1 MAPDWS
7 RFVNNAN
14 AQAPTPATSTG
25 PANVTELTFHLLNR
39 GYFRFE
45 DIYPRVP
52 ITRDMLDVKCMQAKE
67 FVQQWKS
74 EGKAGTPMQGSTL
87 YVIQQTA
94 ALQRVATHAPLILRQ
109 STQHDELYH
118 QAPACRRCVCGV
130 NKDLEYDID
139 MQDARNRKPYVIHR
153 IDNGHHDHPSRR
165 EVPALP
171 SSARPCHKAAISKDT
186 LEDLDMQMFIV
197 CLQLGLMMCHLL
209 QGHLSP
215 LQLSLMN
222 RFLPPRINHLHLG
235 VMHPLPGGL
244 FISQQPC
251 ITHCLVSCLQLYTLR
266 LQLGCELGILGPQH
280 YHVVH
285 GHLSRQQLNPLNFL
299 KPGLQW
305 YHLLLG
311 ILSRLLSCLQPA
323 LQLDHLL
330 LGILDSLLSCLQ
342 LTLQLGQMLPGNLGC
357 LLGSLQPNLEP
368 LELRA

>member
-1 MAPDWS
+1 MAPGWS
-7 RFVNNAN
+7 RFVNKAN
-14 AQAPTPATSTG
+14 AQASTPATSTG

-39 GYFRFE
+39 GYFGFE

-52 ITRDMLDVKCMQAKE
+52 ITRDMLDVRCMQAKE

-139 MQDARNRKPYVIHR
+139 MQ
-153 IDNGHHDHPSRR
+153 

-197 CLQLGLMMCHLL
+197 CLQLGLMMCRLL

-222 RFLPPRINHLHLG
+222 RFLPPRLNHLHLS

-251 ITHCLVSCLQLYTLR
+251 ITHCLVSCLQMYTLR

-280 YHVVH
+280 YHLVH

-311 ILSRLLSCLQPA
+311 ILSRLLSCLQLA

-330 LGILDSLLSCLQ
+330 LGIFDSLLSCLQ